1 MKKIFIF
8 TLPLFFAFSC
18 STTIETKLIDLDNLK
33 SEIINNSKEFQ
44 LAYINNEYSNAKKF
58 LSDNIITSIF
68 NSNGSPLVIQAEEEI
83 SNSGRGWS
91 FSKFE
96 MTNHQVFISPD
107 ATGITVVFDTDG
119 EIEIENS
126 EERVPYSTRASQ
138 FWVSTPNGWKI
149 MHSHWSPKSEAQ
161 GIPNE

>member
-1 MKKIFIF
+1 MNKFF
-8 TLPLFFAFSC
+8 NLTLLLFLVFSC
-18 STTIETKLIDLDNLK
+18 NHETKSTDLDNLK

-44 LAYINNEYSNAKKF
+44 LAYINNEYSNAKIF
-58 LSDNIITSIF
+58 LSDNITTSIF
-68 NSNGSPLVIQAEEEI
+68 NSNGSPLVIQNEEQI

-107 ATGITVVFDTDG
+107 ARSITVVFDTDG
-119 EIEIENS
+119 KIEVGNS
-126 EERVPYSTRASQ
+126 EEMVTYSTRASQ
-138 FWVSTPNGWKI
+138 FWVYTPNGWKI

-161 GIPNE
+161 GLPNE